1 MKSAIITSDSK
12 KDLELLIEIA
22 HKFGIKAKILSDEQ
36 MEDLGMVK
44 AIKAGRTGEF
54 IDTDKFLNSLK

>member
-44 AIKAGRTGEF
+44 AIKTGRTGEF